1 MYRVQ
6 TPAPATVAIYYPG
19 TTRVLDVA
27 RLGFAVALAYE
38 AIGRGADMAVVRDTH
53 GIMQLALDSTGRV
66 WQRGTD
72 GPAATV
78 AGWGHAS

>member
-1 MYRVQ
+1 MGSRS
-6 TPAPATVAIYYPG
+6 PAPATVAIYSPG
-19 TTRVLDVA
+19 SMRVLDVE
-27 RLGFAVALAYE
+27 RLGLAVALAYE

-53 GIMQLALDSTGRV
+53 GVMQLALDSTGRV

-72 GPAATV
+72 GSAATV